1 MALILHLDDEPWLL
15 KNVSGLLKER
25 GHEVLSLSNSYEAL
39 HLLRTESVDLFIQDL
54 NRPDLGGQAVYQQL
68 KADLKLK
75 QIPVLITS
83 GFLPAWPSVVTE
95 LKVFD
100 DIFIHKPFTIDEFNN
115 AIKHLLGRGSSN

>member
-15 KNVSGLLKER
+15 KIVSGFLKER

-54 NRPDLGGQAVYQQL
+54 NRPDLGGKALYQQL

-83 GFLPAWPSVVTE
+83 GNQLSWPSVADE
-95 LKVFD
+95 LQVLN
-100 DIFIHKPFTIDEFNN
+100 DIFLPKPFSLVEFTAAIDQ
-115 AIKHLLGRGSSN
+115 LLSRSKSN